1 MWFLVT
7 GSICAILDSF
17 KMPWF
22 LQLCLPSVCSICT
35 HYSPFCCWVFRS
47 VVILLGFVFFVILF
61 VFLVLLVDSSKLMY
75 NILLASC
82 LERLSPLIHWP
93 IVSWKIWHIY
103 AKLILIFLLPLW
115 AGLVGTGL
123 CEAFPK
129 CLCFTS
135 RVSSAAS
142 HPAHRERLP
151 QSPHWGSHSPRA
163 HLGPATHVLHHTC
176 GGKGSRV
183 PLAIFHNSSP
193 STISNSPPSL
203 TLPEAPW
210 NCYVSLP
217 IMLYAAAGKAGRRV
231 WGWRLFFK

>member
-1 MWFLVT
+1 
-7 GSICAILDSF
+7 
-17 KMPWF
+17 MPWF
-22 LQLCLPSVCSICT
+22 LQLCLPSVHSICT
-35 HYSPFCCWVFRS
+35 HYSPFCCCVFRS

-61 VFLVLLVDSSKLMY
+61 VFFVLLVDSSELMY

-93 IVSWKIWHIY
+93 IVSWKIWSICT
-103 AKLILIFLLPLW
+103 KLILILLPLW
-115 AGLVGTGL
+115 AGLVGTDL

-142 HPAHRERLP
+142 QLLTQTTEKAPPP
-151 QSPHWGSHSPRA
+151 QSPRWDSQSPRA
-163 HLGPATHVLHHTC
+163 HLDPTTYVLHHTC
-176 GGKGSRV
+176 GSKGSRA

-217 IMLYAAAGKAGRRV
+217 ILLYAAAWKAGRRV
-231 WGWRLFFK
+231 WGWRLFLK